1 MKILSEIS
9 AGELL
14 DKITILEIKID
25 KIKNEDDKKEV
36 LKEYKSLK
44 KIQEDNIEFNEEI
57 KKLYND
63 LKQTNSKL
71 WEIED
76 KLRVFEKEK
85 KFDNEFIKLARGVYF
100 NNDDR
105 SKIKLKINQFAKTS
119 VYNSLERGP
128 GNGMFSKDFGSWAQN
143 YFLDIIERYNLAK
156 FHVYSIFENLKRA
169 VVSLNTFKNSR
180 KKITVILG
188 PWVNTG

>member
-44 KIQEDNIEFNEEI
+44 KTQEENIQFNEEI
-57 KKLYND
+57 KKLYNE
-63 LKQTNSKL
+63 LKQTNTKL

-76 KLRVFEKEK
+76 KLRILEKEK
-85 KFDNEFIKLARGVYF
+85 RLDKDFIKLARGVYF

-105 SKIKLKINQFAKTS
+105 SKIKLKINKLLKSNIREVKQY
-119 VYNSLERGP
+119 VDYN
-128 GNGMFSKDFGSWAQN
+128 
-143 YFLDIIERYNLAK
+143 
-156 FHVYSIFENLKRA
+156 
-169 VVSLNTFKNSR
+169 
-180 KKITVILG
+180 
-188 PWVNTG
+188 

>member
-44 KIQEDNIEFNEEI
+44 KIQEDNIEFTQEI

-76 KLRVFEKEK
+76 KLRIFEKEK
-85 KFDNEFIKLARGVYF
+85 KFDKDFIELARGVYF

-105 SKIKLKINQFAKTS
+105 SKIKLKINK
-119 VYNSLERGP
+119 L
-128 GNGMFSKDFGSWAQN
+128 
-143 YFLDIIERYNLAK
+143 
-156 FHVYSIFENLKRA
+156 LKSNIRA
-169 VVSLNTFKNSR
+169 VSYTHLTLPTICSV
-180 KKITVILG
+180 
-188 PWVNTG
+188 

>member
-105 SKIKLKINQFAKTS
+105 SKIKLKINKLLKSNIREVKQY
-119 VYNSLERGP
+119 VDYN
-128 GNGMFSKDFGSWAQN
+128 N
-143 YFLDIIERYNLAK
+143 
-156 FHVYSIFENLKRA
+156 
-169 VVSLNTFKNSR
+169 
-180 KKITVILG
+180 
-188 PWVNTG
+188 

>member
-44 KIQEDNIEFNEEI
+44 KIQEDNIEFNKEI

-76 KLRVFEKEK
+76 KLRIFEKEK
-85 KFDNEFIKLARGVYF
+85 KFDKDFIELARGVYF

-105 SKIKLKINQFAKTS
+105 SKIKLKINKLLKSNIREIKQY
-119 VYNSLERGP
+119 VEYN
-128 GNGMFSKDFGSWAQN
+128 
-143 YFLDIIERYNLAK
+143 
-156 FHVYSIFENLKRA
+156 
-169 VVSLNTFKNSR
+169 
-180 KKITVILG
+180 
-188 PWVNTG
+188 

>member
-25 KIKNEDDKKEV
+25 KIKNEDNKKEV

-44 KIQEDNIEFNEEI
+44 KIQEDNIEFNDEI

-76 KLRVFEKEK
+76 KLRIFEKEK
-85 KFDNEFIKLARGVYF
+85 KFDKDFIELARGVYF

-105 SKIKLKINQFAKTS
+105 SKIKLKINKLLKSNIREIKQY
-119 VYNSLERGP
+119 VEYN
-128 GNGMFSKDFGSWAQN
+128 
-143 YFLDIIERYNLAK
+143 
-156 FHVYSIFENLKRA
+156 
-169 VVSLNTFKNSR
+169 
-180 KKITVILG
+180 
-188 PWVNTG
+188 

>member
-44 KIQEDNIEFNEEI
+44 KIQEDNIELNEEI

-76 KLRVFEKEK
+76 KLRILEKEK
-85 KFDNEFIKLARGVYF
+85 KLDKDFIELARGVYF
-100 NNDDR
+100 NNDER
-105 SKIKLKINQFAKTS
+105 SKIKLKINKLLKSNIREIKQY
-119 VYNSLERGP
+119 VEYN
-128 GNGMFSKDFGSWAQN
+128 
-143 YFLDIIERYNLAK
+143 
-156 FHVYSIFENLKRA
+156 
-169 VVSLNTFKNSR
+169 
-180 KKITVILG
+180 
-188 PWVNTG
+188 

>member
-44 KIQEDNIEFNEEI
+44 KTQEENIKFNEEI
-57 KKLYND
+57 KKLYD
-63 LKQTNSKL
+63 KLKQTNSKL

-76 KLRVFEKEK
+76 KLRIFEKEK
-85 KFDNEFIKLARGVYF
+85 KFDKDFIELARGVYF

-105 SKIKLKINQFAKTS
+105 SKIKLKINKLLKSNIREIKQY
-119 VYNSLERGP
+119 VEYN
-128 GNGMFSKDFGSWAQN
+128 
-143 YFLDIIERYNLAK
+143 
-156 FHVYSIFENLKRA
+156 
-169 VVSLNTFKNSR
+169 
-180 KKITVILG
+180 
-188 PWVNTG
+188 

>member
-44 KIQEDNIEFNEEI
+44 KTQEENIQFNEEI
-57 KKLYND
+57 KKLYKK

-76 KLRVFEKEK
+76 KLRILEKEK
-85 KFDNEFIKLARGVYF
+85 KLDKDFIELARGVYF
-100 NNDDR
+100 NNDER
-105 SKIKLKINQFAKTS
+105 SKIKLKINKLLKSNIREIKQY
-119 VYNSLERGP
+119 VEYN
-128 GNGMFSKDFGSWAQN
+128 
-143 YFLDIIERYNLAK
+143 
-156 FHVYSIFENLKRA
+156 
-169 VVSLNTFKNSR
+169 
-180 KKITVILG
+180 
-188 PWVNTG
+188 

>member
-76 KLRVFEKEK
+76 KLRIFEKEK

-105 SKIKLKINQFAKTS
+105 SKIKLKINKLLKSNIREVKQY
-119 VYNSLERGP
+119 VDYNYE
-128 GNGMFSKDFGSWAQN
+128 
-143 YFLDIIERYNLAK
+143 
-156 FHVYSIFENLKRA
+156 
-169 VVSLNTFKNSR
+169 
-180 KKITVILG
+180 
-188 PWVNTG
+188 

>member
-44 KIQEDNIEFNEEI
+44 KIQDDNIEFNEEI

-76 KLRVFEKEK
+76 KLRIFEKEK
-85 KFDNEFIKLARGVYF
+85 KFDKDFIELARGVYF

-105 SKIKLKINQFAKTS
+105 SKIKLKINKLLKSNIREIKQY
-119 VYNSLERGP
+119 VEYN
-128 GNGMFSKDFGSWAQN
+128 
-143 YFLDIIERYNLAK
+143 
-156 FHVYSIFENLKRA
+156 
-169 VVSLNTFKNSR
+169 
-180 KKITVILG
+180 
-188 PWVNTG
+188 

>member
-44 KIQEDNIEFNEEI
+44 KTQDENIRFNEEI
-57 KKLYND
+57 EKLYNE

-76 KLRVFEKEK
+76 KLRILEKEK
-85 KFDNEFIKLARGVYF
+85 KLDKDFIELARGVYF
-100 NNDDR
+100 NNDER
-105 SKIKLKINQFAKTS
+105 SKIKLKINKLLKSNIREIKQY
-119 VYNSLERGP
+119 VEYN
-128 GNGMFSKDFGSWAQN
+128 
-143 YFLDIIERYNLAK
+143 
-156 FHVYSIFENLKRA
+156 
-169 VVSLNTFKNSR
+169 
-180 KKITVILG
+180 
-188 PWVNTG
+188 